1 MPLMAEQ
8 ELRRELLFFSLSK
21 WPELETAIE
30 MAALMERF
38 VLEGSEGSR
47 RDEVDAVATKIDGD
61 GNPGDRPAAGRAAAA
76 SASAPPEAAS
86 RSAGPDT
93 AGGQKRRW
101 SAPDDDT
108 LRRLWH
114 SSQPLEDIAAELG
127 RSTPSLYCRAR
138 ALGLSRRH
146 ARSSIAIR
154 PASSGHDALAAG
166 QARADDLNPCRD
178 QHRNGSKRPAPA
190 RSGSD
195 RGRAPS
201 RRLRAAAHS
210 AVQERADSGIDP
222 IIHFLRSRDYSVIR
236 AEEGRYRLDGRRVL
250 SATELREKA
259 NQVRQALGQP
269 PFATQPA
276 EPVG

>member
-1 MPLMAEQ
+1 MAEQ

-38 VLEGSEGSR
+38 VLEGSEDSR
-47 RDEVDAVATKIDGD
+47 RDEIDAVATKIDGE

-76 SASAPPEAAS
+76 SASAPLKAES
-86 RSAGPDT
+86 RSAGPGT
-93 AGGQKRRW
+93 AAGQKRRW
-101 SAPDDDT
+101 SAADDDN

-138 ALGLSRRH
+138 DLGLSRRN
-146 ARSSIAIR
+146 AKSSTATGS
-154 PASSGHDALAAG
+154 ASSGHDPLAAV
-166 QARADDLNPCRD
+166 QATAADLKPCRA
-178 QHRNGSKRPAPA
+178 QHRNGSKRPAPE
-190 RSGSD
+190 RNGSD

-201 RRLRAAAHS
+201 RPLRAVAHS
-210 AVQERADSGIDP
+210 AVQEQADSGIDP